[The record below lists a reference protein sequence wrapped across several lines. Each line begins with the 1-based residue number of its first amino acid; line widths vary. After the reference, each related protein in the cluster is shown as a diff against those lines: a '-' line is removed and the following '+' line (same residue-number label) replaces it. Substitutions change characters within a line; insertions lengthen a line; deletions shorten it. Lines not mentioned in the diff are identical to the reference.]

1 MQRSLRK
8 AIKGAKYVGPGV
20 SIGLKQ
26 IQEARRAVRE
36 MVIPVLLYI
45 YSIGKKMYRLFMFQE
60 EAQSFEF

>member
-36 MVIPVLLYI
+36 MVIPSTVIYI
-45 YSIGKKMYRLFMFQE
+45 FHWQTNVSTFHVSGRGPVF
-60 EAQSFEF
+60 